1 MPAPSHGGGVF
12 LQTNIEILREE
23 DFTKI
28 LEIEEQYI
36 QQICA
41 DIIKLKPDVVIT
53 EKGVS
58 GWSAF
63 SQCESLGLLSRLWL
77 LLLYM

>member
-1 MPAPSHGGGVF
+1 MQ
-12 LQTNIEILREE
+12 LQTNIEIMREE

-41 DIIKLKPDVVIT
+41 DIIKLKPDLVIT

-58 GWSAF
+58 GKYLPFPLRS
-63 SQCESLGLLSRLWL
+63 
-77 LLLYM
+77 